1 MFIFQAD
8 PGQFWSIFF
17 STISTF
23 VLLLL
28 MKAHRRGQDEG
39 DREEIEVKKY
49 HSKYMLIVSFRN
61 KKIRWNLRSFVCLD
75 LEFCFSSHLCQ
86 MWLIRD
92 TPVVCGRG
100 NRSTRRK
107 PPPNPNSLAT
117 FLHAQAGIRTQAVV
131 RDSVQSVAAP

>member
-1 MFIFQAD
+1 MFVFQAD

-49 HSKYMLIVSFRN
+49 HSKYMLIVSFGKMKN
-61 KKIRWNLRSFVCLD
+61 RWNLRSFVCWGQ
-75 LEFCFSSHLCQ
+75 EEIEVKQYHSKYI
-86 MWLIRD
+86 LIVSFRY
-92 TPVVCGRG
+92 
-100 NRSTRRK
+100 
-107 PPPNPNSLAT
+107 
-117 FLHAQAGIRTQAVV
+117 
-131 RDSVQSVAAP
+131 